1 MSVLTYD
8 TLIIGAG
15 PGGYVAAI
23 RLGQLGIKTLVVDK
37 DKALGGVCLNWGCIP
52 SKSLI
57 QMAKTYEKTLTG
69 TEKMGI
75 KVTGASFDWAKTQE
89 WKNGIVDSL
98 TSGIAQLL
106 KGNGV
111 DHRFG
116 TATLTSSTTA
126 DFVEKSGEK
135 FTIQFKNCIIATG
148 SSPVQIPGF
157 TFDKKFVV
165 DSTDLLEL
173 KAVPK
178 SLVLIG
184 GGVIGLELGTVYAK
198 LGTKLTVVEMM
209 DQVLPGT
216 SKDVAQLV
224 ERKLKRNKADIF
236 VSAKAKSWK
245 QVGNEAELTFEV
257 GGKDQTVS
265 GEMIAVA
272 VGRRPNSKGFG
283 GENIGIKLTDR
294 GFIEVNEKLQTS
306 VPNIY
311 AIGDVVGQPMLA
323 HKASKEGE
331 IAAENIAGHKYSTKD
346 IQVIPGVIFCDPE
359 VGLAGLT
366 EDEAKKQ
373 GRKIKVGKFPYG
385 ALGRAKSTGDIEGFA
400 RIVADAETERVLG
413 VEIVGTNA
421 SDMIS
426 EAALAI
432 EMGATLDDIHLT
444 VHPHPTLGEIMM
456 ETAKAAK
463 GEAVHILNPKN

>member
-1 MSVLTYD
+1 MAELNVDCLV
-8 TLIIGAG
+8 IGAG
-15 PGGYVAAI
+15 PGGYVAGI
-23 RLGQLGIKTLVVDK
+23 RLGQLGVKTLVVEK

-57 QMAKTYEKTLTG
+57 QMAKTYEKTVSG
-69 TEKMGI
+69 NEKMGI
-75 KVTGASFDWAKTQE
+75 KASGVSIDWGKTQE
-89 WKNGIVDSL
+89 WKNGIIDSL
-98 TSGIAQLL
+98 TSGIAGLL

-111 DHRFG
+111 EHRFG
-116 TATLTSSTTA
+116 TATLTSATTA
-126 DFVEKSGEK
+126 DLVEKSGEK
-135 FTIQFKNCIIATG
+135 HTIRFKNCIIATG
-148 SSPVQIPGF
+148 SSPIQIPGF
-157 TFDKKFVV
+157 TFDHKRIV

-173 KAVPK
+173 KEIPE
-178 SLVLIG
+178 SLILIG

-216 SKDVAQLV
+216 SKDVAQLI
-224 ERKLKRNKADIF
+224 ERKLKRNKADIYT
-236 VSAKAKSWK
+236 SAKAKSWK
-245 QVGNEAELTFEV
+245 ETSQGAELTFEV
-257 GGKDQTVS
+257 GGKDQTVTAQ
-265 GEMIAVA
+265 MIAVA

-283 GENIGIKLTDR
+283 AETIGVKTNDR
-294 GFIEVNEKLQTS
+294 GFIEVNDKLQTS
-306 VPNIY
+306 VPTIY
-311 AIGDVVGQPMLA
+311 AIGDVVGNPMLA

-331 IAAENIAGHKYSTKD
+331 IAAENIAGHKFSTED
-346 IQVIPGVIFCDPE
+346 THVIPGVIFTDPE
-359 VGLAGLT
+359 IGLAGMT
-366 EDEAKKQ
+366 EDEAAKK
-373 GRKIKVGKFPYG
+373 GREVKVGKFPYA

-400 RIVADAETERVLG
+400 KIVADAKTERILG

-456 ETAKAAK
+456 EAGKAAK
-463 GEAVHILNPKN
+463 GEAVHILNPKK